1 MANKKKG
8 YDLNAAD
15 RRRNLLIQ
23 VGLTAVVILFAV
35 GLLLLILKP
44 WEPKPDEAVR
54 NWPAR
59 RHRDAHPVAVP
70 DKLVKDAAGK
80 PKVVLSYT
88 RTSSVRLAAQFER
101 KLRSHG

>member
-44 WEPKPDEAVR
+44 WEPKATKPSVTVR
-54 NWPAR
+54 PPA
-59 RHRDAHPVAVP
+59 P
-70 DKLVKDAAGK
+70 
-80 PKVVLSYT
+80 
-88 RTSSVRLAAQFER
+88 
-101 KLRSHG
+101 